1 LPLNSVQ
8 KYVHGLIDGLAVP
21 WDGIPAVTAY
31 ITPPAPGA
39 FNGPIALIAGA
50 RMQASRETM
59 PRGAGFKNLVWTV
72 EVYLHYQSPPT
83 APDLDQVF
91 PIIVDAVMVQMWTT
105 KMPLKIAD
113 PTTGYSSATMSV
125 GERFTLDYPP
135 VRTANKSQTYVYV
148 ARIQFEVK
156 ELLQA

>member
-8 KYVHGLIDGLAVP
+8 QYTLGLLQGLEIP
-21 WDGIPAVTAY
+21 WDGIPPLTAY

-39 FNGPIALIAGA
+39 FNGPIALVAGA
-50 RMQASRETM
+50 RAQASRESM
-59 PRGAGFKNLVWTV
+59 PRGKGFKNLVWTV

-83 APDLDQVF
+83 APNLDQIF
-91 PIIVDAVMVQMWTT
+91 PMIVDAVMVQMWTT
-105 KMPLKIAD
+105 KMPVVISD
-113 PTTGYSSATMSV
+113 PTTGYSSATMSI
-125 GERFTLDYPP
+125 GERFALDYPP

-148 ARIQFEVK
+148 ARLQLEVK